1 MKTKNSITKLML
13 AGSLS
18 FIISLG
24 CFADNNQQTQPVLS
38 AYLQIKDALVK
49 TDSKAASTAAKSLV
63 ALVGE
68 DSDDLSKNLKTN
80 AKQIMESGDIKV
92 QREHFN
98 ELSEN
103 MYALVKDS
111 SNNDK
116 TLYKQFCLMAFNNTG
131 AFWLATEKEINNPY
145 FGDMML
151 HCGSVKEELN
161 Y

>member
-18 FIISLG
+18 FIISFG
-24 CFADNNQQTQPVLS
+24 CFADKNQQTQSVLS
-38 AYLQIKDALVK
+38 SYLQIKDALVK
-49 TDSKAASTAAKSLV
+49 TDSKAASTAAKNMMAVL
-63 ALVGE
+63 GE
-68 DSDDLSKNLKTN
+68 NKDDLSKKLKTN
-80 AKQIMESGDIKV
+80 AEQIMESGDIKV

-98 ELSEN
+98 KLSEN

-111 SNNDK
+111 SINDK
-116 TLYKQFCLMAFNNTG
+116 TLYKQFCPMAFNNTG

-151 HCGSVKEELN
+151 HCGMVREEL
-161 Y
+161 

>member
-1 MKTKNSITKLML
+1 MKTKFSITKVMF
-13 AGSLS
+13 ATSLS

-24 CFADNNQQTQPVLS
+24 CFADNNQQARSVLS

-68 DSDDLSKNLKTN
+68 DSDDLSKKLKTN
-80 AKQIMESGDIKV
+80 AKQIMESTDVAV
-92 QREHFN
+92 QRKHFN
-98 ELSEN
+98 DLSEN
-103 MYALVKDS
+103 MLALVKSS
-111 SNNDK
+111 SNNDMP
-116 TLYKQFCLMAFNNTG
+116 LYKQFCPMAFNNTG

-151 HCGSVKEELN
+151 HCGMVKEEL
-161 Y
+161 